1 MIVTNRKITIGID
14 KSVIDEPVVL
24 YRGDYEVEIRFTL
37 DDSKFKFLSGVN
49 VIESDKPSYA
59 QLAILRPDADNIFSD
74 ITKCSEGI
82 VSFVLTKT
90 MIDQINEVGA
100 YSFHIRMFD
109 YNKTSRITIPPV
121 EFGIEVREPIA
132 SEDRTNNVNSAYV
145 GYSISKAAS
154 IYDEPVGPTFDS
166 NGNYN
171 KTNWKNG
178 DRITDDKL
186 NKIEQAIDT
195 INQNEIDDV
204 NNLEKRIN
212 SNFNIL
218 NSTKMEYTD
227 KIKSSQLDTSSDN
240 NKIKLI
246 NLSDEVRSAMT
257 GNTQVSP
264 IIADGSITTE
274 KYAPKS
280 VTDSVIADSVLIAST
295 NHISSISNTGAYD
308 VFEKCT
314 NAITEHS
321 FGTIK
326 LNSDMYE
333 ISPGG
338 YKQYFIE
345 MGGDLTTNK
354 PFSIKIP
361 VTSISDKAEIIT
373 RYKTSSSTS
382 DVKNKLTVCN
392 NVAVISNVVYPAD
405 TTIIEILLDN
415 RRGTNKLIYGTPS
428 LITSGLPI
436 IDNGLTIEDIN
447 ESFDIK
453 NYITGGDSSL
463 TVSEMKTIRTANCIE
478 VRCNESYTSVEKGV
492 GISIQNDSTNGY
504 LFYYYTPTD
513 GLEPGKIISASI
525 DIINDSASATVELK
539 FLDSSGSVIG
549 QTKTLYRRNNKF
561 VINNIKIP
569 SSAAKIVYRIDNRN
583 SNGSRLTINNIKLV
597 NGNKTEGIVF
607 PESFNDLSLKYIKV
621 NLFPNPDCDT
631 TEWIN
636 YTQSTPTYEL
646 VEDGVK
652 FINKGTSTKCI
663 GFDTSISFKPG
674 DDLPYNI
681 SISDFYNGDSNGEFD
696 FNIIFYN
703 GSNEISRV
711 TKKINRIGDYSGT
724 VNIPE
729 NTNLIRLR
737 FDLGGTDNYY
747 IINKVYL
754 GGEKMLLSNISNNVN
769 GDNSGKILYVSPN
782 GDDGNS
788 GEINTPKATVN
799 AALMSGA
806 TDIRLFGGEYSQTI
820 NLSMSSSNTISISR
834 YELDKE
840 VTFLNPNR
848 ILCNSETKV
857 SGYNKVYKSDIKVT
871 IATNNTW
878 IFQDNIPDESTL
890 ITDEE
895 RHPLQRGYKYRCYDT
910 KIRKCSATTLTN
922 ALTEIDSSSDYR
934 WFIDGSTL
942 YYSRPSTVNDV
953 NPICYSDGTRLLS
966 NTKYKELKISGINSK
981 YMHFAITGSINSEI
995 ADCKSVNV
1003 YGAGAFSYNSALNC
1017 KFIRCEAA
1025 RAHHGSNGDGF
1036 NGHCNNTGDIYSKQ
1050 LTATFLDCWSHDNN
1064 DDGYSDHE
1072 RAETTIMGGLYEY
1085 NCKGGV
1091 TPSYGSHV
1099 TCYNTYSRQNYC
1111 GFNYVGTAVA
1121 EEGGMYGQLICYN
1134 CVAENNNRGGEKAGF
1149 NINGTK
1155 NSMMLIDCKSIGH
1168 NTGYKASNSDNIVT
1182 LIDCGSKNNTTT
1194 KGGNGKFIINNTT
1207 VVS

>member
-1 MIVTNRKITIGID
+1 MIVTNRKITIGMD
-14 KSVIDEPVVL
+14 KSTIDEPVVL

-49 VIESDKPSYA
+49 VIETDKPSYA

-82 VSFVLTKT
+82 VSFILTKE
-90 MIDQINEVGA
+90 MIDQINEVGV
-100 YSFHIRMFD
+100 YSFHIRLFD
-109 YNKTSRITIPPV
+109 YNKSSRVTIPPV
-121 EFGIEVREPIA
+121 EYGIEVREPIA
-132 SEDRTNNVNSAYV
+132 SEDRTNKVNSAQV
-145 GYSISKAAS
+145 GYSITKAAS
-154 IYDEPVGPTFDS
+154 IYNEPIGPAFDS

-171 KTNWKNG
+171 KTNWQNG
-178 DRITDDKL
+178 DRITDDRL

-204 NNLEKRIN
+204 NNLEKRMN
-212 SNFNIL
+212 TNFNIL

-227 KIKSSQLDTSSDN
+227 KIKSSQLDTSSDS

-264 IIADGSITTE
+264 IIANGSITTE

-280 VTDSVIADSVLIAST
+280 VTDSVIADNVLIAST
-295 NHISSISNTGAYD
+295 NYTSSISNANAYD
-308 VFEKCT
+308 VFEKYT
-314 NAITEHS
+314 NVITEYS
-321 FGTIK
+321 YGTITRNG
-326 LNSDMYE
+326 NSFV

-345 MGGDLTTNK
+345 MGRDLAANK

-361 VTSISDKAEIIT
+361 VVSISDKAEIIT
-373 RYKTSSSTS
+373 RYRTSSSAS
-382 DVKNKLTVCN
+382 DVKNKLTVYN
-392 NVAVISNVVYPAD
+392 NMAVISNVIYPAD
-405 TTIIEILLDN
+405 ATIIEILIDN
-415 RRGTNKLIYGTPS
+415 RGGINELTYGTPS

-436 IDNGLTIEDIN
+436 INDSLTFKDIN
-447 ESFDIK
+447 ESFDMK
-453 NYITGGDSSL
+453 NHIIGGDSSL
-463 TVSEMKTIRTANCIE
+463 TISNMKLSIPANCIE

-492 GISIQNDSTNGY
+492 GISIKNDSTNGY
-504 LFYYYTPTD
+504 LFYYYTPTN

-525 DIINDSASATVELK
+525 DIINDSASATVGLK
-539 FLDSSGSVIG
+539 FLNSNGSVIG

-561 VINNIKIP
+561 IINNIKIP
-569 SSAAKIVYRIDNRN
+569 SSTAKIEYRIDNRN
-583 SNGSRLTINNIKLV
+583 SDGSLLTINNIKLV
-597 NGNKTEGIVF
+597 NGDKTEGIVF
-607 PESFNDLSLKYIKV
+607 PESFNDLSLKYVKV
-621 NLFPNPDCDT
+621 NLFPNPDCDA

-636 YTQSTPTYEL
+636 YTQNTPTYEL
-646 VEDGVK
+646 VEDGIK
-652 FINKGTSTKCI
+652 FINKVTGTKCI

-674 DDLPYNI
+674 DDLPYNVR
-681 SISDFYNGDSNGEFD
+681 ISDFYNGDDNKEFD

-703 GSNEISRV
+703 DSSEITRV
-711 TKKINRIGDYSGT
+711 TKRISRIGDYSDT
-724 VNIPE
+724 VNIPK

-737 FDLGGTDNYY
+737 FDLGGIDNYY
-747 IINKVYL
+747 IISKVYL
-754 GGEKMLLSNISNNVN
+754 GGKKMLLSDISTSDN
-769 GDNSGKILYVSPN
+769 GDSSGKILYVSPTGN
-782 GDDGNS
+782 DGNS

-806 TDIRLFGGEYSQTI
+806 TDIRLFGGTYSQTI
-820 NLSMSSSNTISISR
+820 NLSMSSSNNISISR

-871 IATNNTW
+871 IAKYNNW
-878 IFQDNIPDESTL
+878 IFQDDIPDESTL
-890 ITDEE
+890 ITDDE

-910 KIRKCSATTLTN
+910 KIRKCSATVLTN
-922 ALTEIDSSSDYR
+922 ALKEIDSSSDYR

-942 YYSRPSTVNDV
+942 YYSRPSTVNDT

-981 YMHFAITGSINSEI
+981 YLHFDITGSINSEI

-1025 RAHHGSNGDGF
+1025 RAHNGSNGDGF

-1072 RAETTIMGGLYEY
+1072 RAETTIIGGLYEY

-1111 GFNYVGTAVA
+1111 GFNYVGTAAA
-1121 EEGGMYGQLICYN
+1121 EEGGMYGQLTCYN

-1149 NINGTK
+1149 NINGVK
-1155 NSMMLIDCKSIGH
+1155 NSMILIDCKSIGH
-1168 NTGYKASNSDNIVT
+1168 NTGYKASNSDNIIT
-1182 LIDCGSKNNTTT
+1182 LIDCGSKNDTTT
-1194 KGGNGKFIINNTT
+1194 KGGKGKFIINNTT